1 MTYYCIYAQ
10 LISDKAAAEPLS
22 VHGAAAWHMTN
33 KVFSVLQINEVRGA
47 HPILVSRE
55 TDQSGSNPK
64 TDKKKENKKK
74 KAVFS

>member
-22 VHGAAAWHMTN
+22 VHGAAAWHSTPNEAIWTN

-47 HPILVSRE
+47 HPILDR
-55 TDQSGSNPK
+55 PMYLLP
-64 TDKKKENKKK
+64 
-74 KAVFS
+74 